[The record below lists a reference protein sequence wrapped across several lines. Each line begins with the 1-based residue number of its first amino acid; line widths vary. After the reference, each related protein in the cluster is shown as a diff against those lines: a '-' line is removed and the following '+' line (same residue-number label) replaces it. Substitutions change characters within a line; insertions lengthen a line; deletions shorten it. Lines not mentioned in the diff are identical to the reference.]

1 MPTIHQNT
9 DGLTILQQRFVAN
22 LLSMEKPNQTQA
34 LVNAGSKQTGRSA
47 EVYAS
52 QLLSKPIIKA
62 YIAKRQAEIS
72 EKTSITVESQ
82 VNWTKKLRDQAS
94 TSNHHTAAL
103 TANDQLNR
111 HIGFYNA
118 DTSGG
123 LSIVDIMAV
132 VGINTQEEPLE
143 PRTAPVVDE

>member
-1 MPTIHQNT
+1 
-9 DGLTILQQRFVAN
+9 
-22 LLSMEKPNQTQA
+22 MEKPNQTKA
-34 LVNAGSKQTGRSA
+34 LVMAGSKQKGRSA

-62 YIAKRQAEIS
+62 YLNKKSKELAE
-72 EKTSITVESQ
+72 KCDITVESQ
-82 VNWTKKLRDQAS
+82 IKETVKLRQAARE
-94 TSNHHTAAL
+94 SNHHTAAL

-132 VGINTQEEPLE
+132 VGINVEK
-143 PRTAPVVDE
+143 APERPVEGKDV